1 MRVRILRGTALGGVG
16 NDAYPGE
23 VRDIPA
29 AQAAALV
36 AAGRAQALP
45 DEPADLVHALN
56 AVQEAQHAMVAPAP
70 APTAPPRRARSKTAT
85 KD

>member
-36 AAGRAQALP
+36 AAGRAEALP

-70 APTAPPRRARSKTAT
+70 TAPPRRARGKTAT